1 MNIAD
6 YPQLI
11 RILEGNQKIVYL
23 CGAGASMALGN
34 HRTSWGLWL
43 QNGKSYLSDIEKTEF
58 DKIIGSWTA
67 DSMIDAEAIYC
78 MC

>member
-1 MNIAD
+1 
-6 YPQLI
+6 
-11 RILEGNQKIVYL
+11 
-23 CGAGASMALGN
+23 MALGN

-67 DSMIDAEAIYC
+67 DSMIDAEAIYW